1 MTVPTR
7 QPAAPATAK
16 PAKAAKAATT
26 KKPAMV
32 AKTAK
37 TAAPPPARAAT
48 TAVAAKTAK
57 AAKFPGST
65 TLGGL
70 AINGRVHVALDG
82 SEALY
87 GDAAAVARLRRG
99 EKQLTRLPTDAC
111 IAGVA
116 ALGGGL
122 TATAINGDDAPRI
135 DIYGDDNSIVGVL
148 ALPAGAY
155 LTGCTAGP
163 AAFVAWGRA
172 SEDAT
177 SLTLWWWPLPT
188 TGAAIVTTPTAR
200 CDIATDAIEAT
211 WVGAQLCL
219 ASDTRLW
226 LATTAGAVPVPLPR
240 GMEPRALSGCAAD
253 RILFR
258 SSRRFVVLQTDGA
271 LVQELPPVL
280 KVARLSPD
288 GRRVIGYGE
297 GHSHT
302 TPADVRDRFPE
313 WERDEF
319 LASFDVD
326 SGERIAWTK
335 SKVLDGLAVIDD
347 DTVVTVALKG
357 LGFVP
362 WPV

>member
-1 MTVPTR
+1 
-7 QPAAPATAK
+7 
-16 PAKAAKAATT
+16 
-26 KKPAMV
+26 
-32 AKTAK
+32 
-37 TAAPPPARAAT
+37 
-48 TAVAAKTAK
+48 
-57 AAKFPGST
+57 
-65 TLGGL
+65 LGGL

-82 SEALY
+82 SEVVY

-99 EKQLTRLPTDAC
+99 EKQLTRLPTDSY

-116 ALGGGL
+116 PLGRGYV
-122 TATAINGDDAPRI
+122 AIAINGDDAPRI
-135 DIYGDDNSIVGVL
+135 EIYGDDNSIVGLL
-148 ALPAGAY
+148 ALPAGSY
-155 LTGCTAGP
+155 LTGCSAGT

-172 SEDAT
+172 SEDAA

-188 TGAAIVTTPTAR
+188 TEAGVVTTPTAR
-200 CDIATDAIEAT
+200 YDIATDAIEAT

-219 ASDTRLW
+219 VSDTRLW
-226 LATTAGAVPVPLPR
+226 LGTTAGAVPVALPE

-258 SSRRFVVLQTDGA
+258 SSRRFVVVQTDGA

-288 GRRVIGYGE
+288 GRRVIGYGD

-335 SKVLDGLAVIDD
+335 SKVLDGLAVLDD
-347 DTVVTVALKG
+347 DTIVTVGLKG

-362 WPV
+362 WPT